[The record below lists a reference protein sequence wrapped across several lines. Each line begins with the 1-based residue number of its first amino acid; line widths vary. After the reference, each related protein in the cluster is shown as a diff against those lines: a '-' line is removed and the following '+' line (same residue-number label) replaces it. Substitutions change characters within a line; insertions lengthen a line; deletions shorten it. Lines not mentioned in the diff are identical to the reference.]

1 MTSVGDACRY
11 RYPRP
16 SAAEEFTMTSIRPC
30 LWFDGHAEEAAVLY
44 VSLFP
49 DSKIQSVFRYPEG
62 SPMPAGEVAT
72 VDFLVA
78 GLPVQLLNGG
88 PHFRLSEAFSL
99 SVTVD
104 GGQHEVDRLWDA
116 LIADGGEPSQCGWLK
131 DRFGVSWQIVPAE
144 LIRLQSDPDPQVAA
158 RVNQAMLAMGKI
170 IVADIEAAAKG

>member
-1 MTSVGDACRY
+1 
-11 RYPRP
+11 
-16 SAAEEFTMTSIRPC
+16 MTSIKPC
-30 LWFDGHAEEAAVLY
+30 LWFDGQAEEAAALY

-49 DSKIQSVFRYPEG
+49 DSKILSVFRYPEG

-104 GGQHEVDRLWDA
+104 GGQDEVDRLWDA
-116 LIADGGEPSQCGWLK
+116 LIVNGGEPSQCGWLK

-144 LIRLQSDPDPQVAA
+144 LTRLQSDPDPHVAA

-170 IVADIEAAAKG
+170 IVADIESAAKG

>member
-1 MTSVGDACRY
+1 
-11 RYPRP
+11 
-16 SAAEEFTMTSIRPC
+16 MTSIKPC
-30 LWFDGHAEEAAVLY
+30 LWFDGQAEEAADLY

-49 DSKIQSVFRYPEG
+49 DSKILSVFRYPEA
-62 SPMPAGEVAT
+62 SPMPAGAVAT

-78 GLPVQLLNGG
+78 GLPVG

-104 GGQHEVDRLWDA
+104 GGQDEVDRLWDA
-116 LIADGGEPSQCGWLK
+116 LIVDGGEPSQCGWLK

-144 LIRLQSDPDPQVAA
+144 LTRLQSDPDPQVAA
-158 RVNQAMLAMGKI
+158 RVTQAMLAMGKI